1 MIVITLTATVVT
13 LYNRFLTGLI
23 IMQIEG
29 KLQGITD
36 KLTTIGRP
44 LAVMAIVFGLLTYVA
59 EPVLPD
65 AARENKGVIRKVLFA
80 LLAIGLVPDLVS
92 FIAD

>member
-1 MIVITLTATVVT
+1 MIVITLTAAVVT
-13 LYNRFLTGLI
+13 LYHRFLTGLI

>member
-1 MIVITLTATVVT
+1 MTIMTITAAVIT
-13 LYNRFLTGLI
+13 LYNRLLTGLI

-29 KLQGITD
+29 KIQAITD

-44 LAVMAIVFGLLTYVA
+44 LAILAVVFGLLSYVA
-59 EPVLPD
+59 EPLLPD

-80 LLAIGLVPDLVS
+80 LLAIGIVPDLVT
-92 FIAD
+92 FIAG